1 MDQLCTASC
10 VSKDGYKV
18 VMAMTDKF
26 GGGTTVKVLDLL
38 SNKVLHEIT
47 YPDTIGN
54 FIDRQSLLPVMK
66 NVICLFH
73 PFGNYHFDNG
83 ECMMCKVCL
92 SQCVLE
98 KGL

>member
-1 MDQLCTASC
+1 MWDFSTGNPLPIAVDQLCTASC

-47 YPDTIGN
+47 YPDTIG
-54 FIDRQSLLPVMK
+54 K
-66 NVICLFH
+66 NV
-73 PFGNYHFDNG
+73 
-83 ECMMCKVCL
+83 
-92 SQCVLE
+92 
-98 KGL
+98 